1 MFKEIS
7 EEIRKTISNY
17 SKEDQIVFNNKII
30 NINQDNFN
38 EIVPNYNKTIAFV
51 DGGQA
56 EIISTGNFC
65 LSFIRIFAQV
75 FQDAGRSQIS
85 GMPETQNVSEH
96 NQKLKSYKKEFYL
109 FTKAKYQNEDLVYES
124 KIFGDKNID
133 ENDLLISSNDST
145 IKSGIERAPIN
156 KVVNIARRFAEL
168 NLAAEI
174 DAEIIILDGTLEPS
188 YNHEEKYLTNLD
200 NNVAALAKSSSLF
213 TSSGNSPVVLLN
225 KLQPGKWSYFVDGKT
240 YFVKLH
246 EKSKHVFRYEGKK
259 EYLSFL
265 VENCND
271 ALFLGY
277 PYGLIFVDRM
287 ARVSNS
293 EKNSLKMKFL
303 LNKENKEV
311 VDYLTTSN
319 AHEILDNLG

>member
-1 MFKEIS
+1 MFNQISKEIR
-7 EEIRKTISNY
+7 ETISNY
-17 SKEDQIVFNNKII
+17 SKEDSLVFNNKII
-30 NINQDNFN
+30 KINQDNFQPIIQN
-38 EIVPNYNKTIAFV
+38 EGKTIAFV

-75 FQDAGRSQIS
+75 FKNN
-85 GMPETQNVSEH
+85 E
-96 NQKLKSYKKEFYL
+96 KLKSYKKEFYL
-109 FTKAKYQNEDLVYES
+109 FTKARYLNEDLVYES

-156 KVVNIARRFAEL
+156 KVANMARRFAEL
-168 NLAAEI
+168 NLAAEV
-174 DAEIIILDGTLEPS
+174 DSEIIILDGTLEPS

-200 NNVAALAKSSSLF
+200 NNVASIAKSSSLF

-225 KLQPGKWSYFVDGKT
+225 KLQQGKWSYFVDGKT

-246 EKSKHVFRYEGKK
+246 EKAKHVFRYEGSKD
-259 EYLSFL
+259 FL
-265 VENCND
+265 PFIINNCTD

-277 PYGLIFVDRM
+277 PYGLIFVDQM

-303 LNKENKEV
+303 LNKDNKEV
-311 VDYLTTSN
+311 ADYLTTSN

>member
-1 MFKEIS
+1 MFDQISKEIR
-7 EEIRKTISNY
+7 ETISNY
-17 SKEDQIVFNNKII
+17 SREDSLIFNNKVIK
-30 NINQDNFN
+30 INQDNFN
-38 EIVPNYNKTIAFV
+38 EMIPNEGKTIAFV

-75 FQDAGRSQIS
+75 FQD
-85 GMPETQNVSEH
+85 NK
-96 NQKLKSYKKEFYL
+96 KLKPYKKEFYL
-109 FTKAKYQNEDLVYES
+109 FTKARWHNEELVYES

-145 IKSGIERAPIN
+145 IKSGIERAPIA
-156 KVVNIARRFAEL
+156 KVANMARRFAEL
-168 NLAAEI
+168 NLAAEVN
-174 DAEIIILDGTLEPS
+174 AKMVVLDGTLEPS

-225 KLQPGKWSYFVDGKT
+225 KLFQGKWSYFVDGKT

-246 EKSKHVFRYEGKK
+246 DLAKHVFRYEGKK
-259 EYLSFL
+259 EYLSYL
-265 VENCND
+265 VSNCND

>member
-1 MFKEIS
+1 MFNQIS
-7 EEIRKTISNY
+7 EEIRETISNY

-30 NINQDNFN
+30 KINQDNFQPIIQN
-38 EIVPNYNKTIAFV
+38 EGKTIAFV

-75 FQDAGRSQIS
+75 FKNN
-85 GMPETQNVSEH
+85 E
-96 NQKLKSYKKEFYL
+96 KLKSYKKEFYL
-109 FTKAKYQNEDLVYES
+109 FTKARYLNEDLVYES

-156 KVVNIARRFAEL
+156 KVANMARRFAEL
-168 NLAAEI
+168 NLAAEV
-174 DAEIIILDGTLEPS
+174 DSEIIILDGTLEPS

-200 NNVAALAKSSSLF
+200 NNVASIAKSSSLF

-225 KLQPGKWSYFVDGKT
+225 KLQQGKWSYFVDGKT

-246 EKSKHVFRYEGKK
+246 EKAKHVLRYEGSKDS
-259 EYLSFL
+259 LPFIIN
-265 VENCND
+265 NCTD

-277 PYGLIFVDRM
+277 PYGLIFVDQM

-303 LNKENKEV
+303 LNKDNKEV
-311 VDYLTTSN
+311 ADYLTTSN

>member
-1 MFKEIS
+1 MFNQISKEIR
-7 EEIRKTISNY
+7 ETISNY
-17 SKEDQIVFNNKII
+17 SKEDQIIFNNKII

-38 EIVPNYNKTIAFV
+38 KIVPNYNKTIAFV

-65 LSFIRIFAQV
+65 LSFIRVFAQV
-75 FQDAGRSQIS
+75 FQ
-85 GMPETQNVSEH
+85 H
-96 NQKLKSYKKEFYL
+96 NKKLNSYKKEFYL
-109 FTKAKYQNEDLVYES
+109 FTKARWHNEELVYES
-124 KIFGDKNID
+124 KVFGDKNID

-145 IKSGIERAPIN
+145 IKTGIERAPIA
-156 KVVNIARRFAEL
+156 KVANVARRFAEL
-168 NLAAEI
+168 NLAAEV
-174 DAEIIILDGTLEPS
+174 DSEIIVLDGTLEPS

-200 NNVAALAKSSSLF
+200 NNVSALAKSSSLF

-225 KLQPGKWSYFVDGKT
+225 KLQPGTWSYFIDGKT

-246 EKSKHVFRYEGKK
+246 EKAKHVFRYEGKK
-259 EYLSFL
+259 EFLPYL
-265 VENCND
+265 VENCSD

-277 PYGLIFVDRM
+277 PYGLIFVDKM

-303 LNKENKEV
+303 LNKDNKEV

>member
-1 MFKEIS
+1 MFNQISKEIR
-7 EEIRKTISNY
+7 ETISNY
-17 SKEDQIVFNNKII
+17 SQEDSLVFNNRIIKISPT
-30 NINQDNFN
+30 NFQPITQS
-38 EIVPNYNKTIAFV
+38 EGKTIAFV

-75 FQDAGRSQIS
+75 FQ
-85 GMPETQNVSEH
+85 N
-96 NQKLKSYKKEFYL
+96 NKKLKSYKKEFYL
-109 FTKAKYQNEDLVYES
+109 FTKAKYINEDLIYES

-133 ENDLLISSNDST
+133 ENDLLVSSNDST
-145 IKSGIERAPIN
+145 IKSGIERAPIS
-156 KVVNIARRFAEL
+156 KVANMARRFAEL
-168 NLAAEI
+168 NLAAEV
-174 DAEIIILDGTLEPS
+174 DSEIIVLDGTLEPS

-225 KLQPGKWSYFVDGKT
+225 KLQSGIWSYFVDRKT

-246 EKSKHVFRYEGKK
+246 EKGKHVFRYEGNR
-259 EYLSFL
+259 EFL
-265 VENCND
+265 PFIINNCTD

-277 PYGLIFVDRM
+277 PYGLIFVDQM

-293 EKNSLKMKFL
+293 EKSSLKMKFL
-303 LNKENKEV
+303 LDKENKEIV
-311 VDYLTTSN
+311 NYLTTSN

>member
-1 MFKEIS
+1 MFNQIS
-7 EEIRKTISNY
+7 EEIRETISNY

-30 NINQDNFN
+30 KINQDNFQPIIQN
-38 EIVPNYNKTIAFV
+38 EGKTIAFV

-75 FQDAGRSQIS
+75 FKNN
-85 GMPETQNVSEH
+85 E
-96 NQKLKSYKKEFYL
+96 KLKSYKKEFYL
-109 FTKAKYQNEDLVYES
+109 FTKARYLNEDLVYES

-145 IKSGIERAPIN
+145 IKSGIERAPIS
-156 KVVNIARRFAEL
+156 KVANMARRFAEL
-168 NLAAEI
+168 NLAAEV
-174 DAEIIILDGTLEPS
+174 DSEIIILDGTLEPS

-200 NNVAALAKSSSLF
+200 NNVASIAKSSSLF

-225 KLQPGKWSYFVDGKT
+225 KLQQGKWSYFVDGKT

-246 EKSKHVFRYEGKK
+246 EKAKHVFRYEGSKD
-259 EYLSFL
+259 FL
-265 VENCND
+265 PFIINNCTD

-277 PYGLIFVDRM
+277 PYGLIFVDQM

-303 LNKENKEV
+303 LNKDNKEV
-311 VDYLTTSN
+311 ADYLTTSN

>member
-1 MFKEIS
+1 MFNQISKEIR
-7 EEIRKTISNY
+7 ETISNY
-17 SKEDQIVFNNKII
+17 SKEDQIIFNNKII

-65 LSFIRIFAQV
+65 LSFIRVFAQV
-75 FQDAGRSQIS
+75 FQ
-85 GMPETQNVSEH
+85 N
-96 NQKLKSYKKEFYL
+96 NKKLKSYKKEFYL
-109 FTKAKYQNEDLVYES
+109 FTKAKWHKEDLVYES
-124 KIFGDKNID
+124 KVFGDKNID

-145 IKSGIERAPIN
+145 IKSGIERAPIA
-156 KVVNIARRFAEL
+156 KVANVARRFAEI
-168 NLAAEI
+168 NLAAEV
-174 DAEIIILDGTLEPS
+174 DAEIIILDGILEPS
-188 YNHEEKYLTNLD
+188 YNNEEKYITNLD
-200 NNVAALAKSSSLF
+200 NNVSALAKSSSLF

-225 KLQPGKWSYFVDGKT
+225 KLQSGKWSYFIDGKT

-246 EKSKHVFRYEGKK
+246 EKAKHVFRYEGKK
-259 EYLSFL
+259 EYLPYL
-265 VENCND
+265 VNNCSD

-303 LNKENKEV
+303 LNKDNKEV